1 MSYSTQDAQLHQTE
15 IINQAIKERDEEKLY
30 TLAQYAKGDGEDELA
45 DYLVQ
50 QARRIYRED
59 WAYDESINN

>member
-1 MSYSTQDAQLHQTE
+1 MSYTIQDAQLHQAE
-15 IINQAIKERDEEKLY
+15 IINLAIKERDEEKLY
-30 TLAQYAKGDGEDELA
+30 TLAHYAKDNGEDELA
-45 DYLVQ
+45 EYLVQ